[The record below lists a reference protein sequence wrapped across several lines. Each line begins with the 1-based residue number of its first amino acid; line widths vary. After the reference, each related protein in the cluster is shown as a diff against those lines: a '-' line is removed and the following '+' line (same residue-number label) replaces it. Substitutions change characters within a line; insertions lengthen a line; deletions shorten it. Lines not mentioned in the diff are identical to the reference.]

1 MQHTTTG
8 ECSESSCHSSEPNS
22 ILFAIGNQVCVMCL
36 IDLNSEN
43 DPEQTIESLEQLVV
57 QMKVCGI
64 AQEHPVFLEH
74 ICSNLFRTDS
84 FPIATLHFI
93 LTLSSM
99 F

>member
-1 MQHTTTG
+1 
-8 ECSESSCHSSEPNS
+8 
-22 ILFAIGNQVCVMCL
+22 MCL

-64 AQEHPVFLEH
+64 AHEHLAFLEC

-93 LTLSSM
+93 LALSSM